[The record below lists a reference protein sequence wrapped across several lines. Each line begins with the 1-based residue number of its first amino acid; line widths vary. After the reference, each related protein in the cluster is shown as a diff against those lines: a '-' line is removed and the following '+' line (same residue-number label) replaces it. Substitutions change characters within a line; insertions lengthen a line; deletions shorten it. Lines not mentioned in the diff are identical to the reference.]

1 MVSFVDPY
9 GHDVCAIR
17 INADGGMSITKPM
30 SSIYTMS
37 AYTPD
42 VGVTIYKDD
51 TLIGTIRT
59 ENDTDQGI
67 FNVTWNSTG
76 NLNFHGSY
84 SETIEY
90 NPLTGAILKIKR

>member
-1 MVSFVDPY
+1 
-9 GHDVCAIR
+9 
-17 INADGGMSITKPM
+17 MSITKPM

-76 NLNFHGSY
+76 
-84 SETIEY
+84 
-90 NPLTGAILKIKR
+90 K

>member
-1 MVSFVDPY
+1 ML
-9 GHDVCAIR
+9 
-17 INADGGMSITKPM
+17 NT
-30 SSIYTMS
+30 IYTMS

-90 NPLTGAILKIKR
+90 NTLTGAILKIKR